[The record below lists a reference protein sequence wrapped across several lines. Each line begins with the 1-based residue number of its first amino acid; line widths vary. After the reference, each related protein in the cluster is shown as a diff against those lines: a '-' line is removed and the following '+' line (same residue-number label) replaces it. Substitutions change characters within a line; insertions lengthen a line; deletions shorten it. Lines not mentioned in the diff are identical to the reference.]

1 MYGLVNR
8 AIKELVLMQAGPG
21 VWAEL
26 TQEVGFEA
34 GSFVDDEPYP
44 DELTY
49 ALVGAVSERLEMPA
63 ADVLR
68 TFGRHWLL
76 FTSQSRYGHLLDS
89 FGTDFE
95 EFLEH
100 LDDLHQQVAGVLP
113 GLQPPRFSVSETR
126 AGLLV
131 TYESEREALE
141 PMVLGLLEGVLEFF
155 GAKGTVQEAP
165 RSAAGDARFLIVED
179 Q

>member
-26 TQEVGFEA
+26 TRDVGFEA

-44 DELTY
+44 DALTY
-49 ALVGAVSERLEMPA
+49 ALVAAVSERLEMPA
-63 ADVLR
+63 AEVLR
-68 TFGRHWLL
+68 AFGRHWLL
-76 FTSQSRYGHLLDS
+76 FTSQTRYGALLDS
-89 FGTDFE
+89 FGVDFE

-100 LDDLHQQVAGVLP
+100 LDELHQQVAVALP
-113 GLQPPRFSVSETR
+113 GLEPPRFSVNRTQ

-141 PMVLGLLEGVLEFF
+141 PMVQGLLEGMLEFF
-155 GAKGTVQEAP
+155 GAKGSVQEAP
-165 RSAAGDARFLIVED
+165 RSAAGDARFLIVTEA
-179 Q
+179 